1 VDTVRGQEKLALA
14 GLVARRFYLEDRSK
28 IEIAEELGLS
38 RFQVARLLEAAR
50 SSGQVRIEIRDP
62 GGIDVELSR
71 RVQTEFS
78 LAHSI
83 VIDAPEDDDVQLRR
97 YLGEVCAALLTEIV
111 TPGDVLGL
119 GWARAVLA
127 MRNAL
132 ARLAP
137 CTVVQLTGALTRPD
151 VDESSV
157 ELVRA
162 VARVAQGS
170 AYCFY
175 APMFVGDAATAAA
188 LLRQPEIARA
198 TKLFGGVTKAVVG
211 VGGWDPPH
219 STVYDALS
227 GPERQE
233 LLDLGTRA
241 DLSGVLL
248 DANGDA
254 VGGSFTDRVIGIR
267 AVQLRRIPDVIA
279 IAYGAAKA
287 PAASAAIRGGYVN
300 SLVTHVSFAKALLQN
315 TGPEIGGGHDQG

>member
-1 VDTVRGQEKLALA
+1 
-14 GLVARRFYLEDRSK
+14 
-28 IEIAEELGLS
+28 
-38 RFQVARLLEAAR
+38 
-50 SSGQVRIEIRDP
+50 
-62 GGIDVELSR
+62 
-71 RVQTEFS
+71 
-78 LAHSI
+78 
-83 VIDAPEDDDVQLRR
+83 
-97 YLGEVCAALLTEIV
+97 
-111 TPGDVLGL
+111 
-119 GWARAVLA
+119 

-132 ARLAP
+132 TRLAP

-162 VARVAQGS
+162 VARVARGS

-175 APMFVGDAATAAA
+175 APMFVGDAATATT

-198 TKLFGGVTKAVVG
+198 TKLFDRVTKAVVG

-233 LLDLGTRA
+233 LSDLGTRA

-248 DANGDA
+248 DANGTA
-254 VGGSFTDRVIGIR
+254 VGGSFTDRVIGIK
-267 AVQLRRIPDVIA
+267 AAQLRHIPDVIA

-287 PAASAAIRGGYVN
+287 PAARAAIAGGYVN
-300 SLVTHVSFAKALLQN
+300 SLVTHAGFAKALLQK
-315 TGPEIGGGHDQG
+315 TEPRIGEEG

>member
-1 VDTVRGQEKLALA
+1 MRGQEKLALA

-28 IEIAEELGLS
+28 IEIADELGLS
-38 RFQVARLLEAAR
+38 RFQVARLLETAR
-50 SSGQVRIEIRDP
+50 ASGQVRIEIRDA
-62 GGIDVELSR
+62 GGIDLELSR

-78 LAHSI
+78 LAHCV
-83 VIDAPEDDDVQLRR
+83 VIDAPEDDDVQLRHH
-97 YLGEVCAALLTEIV
+97 LGEICAALLTEIV

-132 ARLAP
+132 RRLAP
-137 CTVVQLTGALTRPD
+137 CTVVQLTGALARPD

-162 VARVAQGS
+162 VARVAHGS

-175 APMFVGDAATAAA
+175 APMFVGDAATAAT

-198 TKLFGGVTKAVVG
+198 TKLFDSVTQAVVG
-211 VGGWDPPH
+211 VGGWDPPY

-227 GPERQE
+227 PHERQE
-233 LLDLGTRA
+233 LFALGTRV
-241 DLSGVLL
+241 DLTGVLL
-248 DANGDA
+248 DAQGNA
-254 VGGSFTDRVIGIR
+254 AGGSFTDRVIGIK
-267 AVQLRRIPDVIA
+267 AAQLQRIPNVIA

-287 PAASAAIRGGYVN
+287 PAARAAIRGGYVN
-300 SLVTHVSFAKALLQN
+300 SLVTHAGFAKALLEAA
-315 TGPEIGGGHDQG
+315 PGGGHDDSGSD